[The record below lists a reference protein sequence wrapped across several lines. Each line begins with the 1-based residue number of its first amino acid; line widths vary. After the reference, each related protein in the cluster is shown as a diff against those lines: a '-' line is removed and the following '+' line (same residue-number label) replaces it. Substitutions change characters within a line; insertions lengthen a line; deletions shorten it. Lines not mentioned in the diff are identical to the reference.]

1 MGRNFREMFERV
13 RITKLMNLAKSRRSE
28 SLSQIAESW
37 AVSRGA
43 LTKQTTSSKN
53 TQKKT
58 VWTICDLRKCFEKE
72 AKICMYLFK
81 YIFFH
86 NLIG

>member
-37 AVSRGA
+37 AVSRG

-58 VWTICDLRKCFEKE
+58 VWTIWDLR
-72 AKICMYLFK
+72 
-81 YIFFH
+81 
-86 NLIG
+86 

>member
-13 RITKLMNLAKSRRSE
+13 RITKLMNLAKSRRFE

-43 LTKQTTSSKN
+43 LTKQTTSSKYTSFSIHSKEKGVN
-53 TQKKT
+53 NLRFKKMFWKRIKHLY
-58 VWTICDLRKCFEKE
+58 VSF
-72 AKICMYLFK
+72 
-81 YIFFH
+81 
-86 NLIG
+86 